1 MRYQLI
7 NNSLNDISRPVE
19 TVLRN
24 RGIEDWGYYL
34 ALTTSFEGTYKNLA
48 AIDEAVALF
57 DRHFQAKDPI
67 GILYDNDVD
76 GVCSATLMYKYIKA
90 LDPNYDVQVYTHRKN
105 KSHGLADKDF
115 DFGDIKLFIVPDAG
129 TNDLEEHAL
138 LSENGISCIIADHHH
153 ASVDTS
159 KSPAVILNN
168 QISPLYFN
176 KDCCG
181 TSITLEFCRALD
193 EFYWEEISGD
203 FLDLAAIANV
213 CDIMNLT
220 NFETRAVV
228 NEGLN
233 HINNKMIQQIIET
246 QEFSMKGKV
255 TPFTVGFY
263 VGPLINAFIRL
274 ATYEERQLL
283 IKAFCEIE
291 DETFSY
297 IKRGQTTPTE
307 ENIYEHVARLMVSYK
322 GKQDR
327 QKKKALPQLLDLAG
341 DNTDKVAMID
351 ATGIIDT
358 GLTGVVAIKVAEELN
373 APTLL
378 LQKRSDDIYGG
389 SGRNFDNSPIEDFRA
404 LVDSCPYVDWA
415 NGHAGAFGINI
426 PSKNVESAREWFN
439 QQLKDV
445 AMDKVYLV
453 DFILDADELDVGF
466 IQTIDQ
472 YNWLWGTGIKEPKVA
487 IENISIQRKDLVLQ
501 GKNFDSVA
509 FIVNDIKYVQFKLT
523 EGDPLYDFVNEWTGS
538 EDDWIT
544 IDVVGE
550 CSLNEY
556 GGAITPQV
564 IINSCRRRE

>member
-1 MRYQLI
+1 MQYKLI
-7 NNSLNDISRPVE
+7 GKGNTANAIQTILN
-19 TVLRN
+19 N
-24 RGIEDWGYYL
+24 RGIEDWKQYIN
-34 ALTTSFEGTYKNLA
+34 LTTSYEGTYKNLA
-48 AIDEAVALF
+48 SIDRAVELF
-57 DRHFQAKDPI
+57 DKHFQAKNPI
-67 GILYDNDVD
+67 GILSDCDVD
-76 GVCSATLMYKYIKA
+76 GQCSAALMYKYIKS
-90 LDPNYDVQVYTHRKN
+90 LDPNYDVRVFVHQRN

-115 DFGDIKLFIVPDAG
+115 DIGDIKLFIVPDAG

-138 LSENGISCIIADHHH
+138 LVENGVSCIITDHHH

-159 KSPAVILNN
+159 KSPAIIINN
-168 QISPLYFN
+168 QISPLYPN

-181 TSITLEFCRALD
+181 TAITLEFCRALD
-193 EFYWEEISGD
+193 EFYWEEISNN
-203 FLDLAAIANV
+203 FLDLAAVANV

-233 HINNKMIQQIIET
+233 SINNKMIKQIIET

-255 TPFTVGFY
+255 NPFTVGFY

-297 IKRGQTTPTE
+297 TKRGQDFPTE

-327 QKKKALPQLLDLAG
+327 QKKKALPQLIDLAG

-378 LQKRSDDIYGG
+378 LQKRNDNVYGG

-415 NGHAGAFGINI
+415 NGHAGAFGFNV
-426 PSKNVESAREWFN
+426 SSENVELAREWFN
-439 QQLKDV
+439 QQLKDI

-453 DFILDADELDVGF
+453 DFILDTDELDVGF

-487 IENISIQRKDLVLQ
+487 IENISIQRKDLALQ
-501 GKNFDSVA
+501 GKNFDSVT
-509 FIVNDIKYVQFKLT
+509 FTVNDIKYVQFKLT

-538 EDDWIT
+538 EDDWIA

-556 GGAITPQV
+556 GGVYTPQV
-564 IINSCRRRE
+564 IINNCRRRE